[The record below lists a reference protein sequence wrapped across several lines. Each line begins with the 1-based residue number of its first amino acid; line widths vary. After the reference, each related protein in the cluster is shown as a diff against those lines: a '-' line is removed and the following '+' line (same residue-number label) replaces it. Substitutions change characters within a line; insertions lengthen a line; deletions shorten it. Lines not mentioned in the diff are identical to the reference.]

1 MVQRVPLY
9 ASIGEYNFF
18 VVRPYIYSVVCY
30 YLTILTHDLVSNPN
44 PYMMENFVANL
55 T

>member
-1 MVQRVPLY
+1 MAQRVPLY

-18 VVRPYIYSVVCY
+18 LSCVPSVVSY
-30 YLTILTHDLVSNPN
+30 YLVILTHDLVSNPN
-44 PYMMENFVANL
+44 PYMTENFVAYL